1 MGVPVAIGTVP
12 VRRVVVLL
20 VRVKLVCSVLSTKDC
35 VGRTGDVWEYTDGVR
50 VIDVLAI
57 ELCVGV
63 GVGTVCWVEIV
74 VRALEDG
81 VGNDVDSVE
90 ELDGAVGEAFGDTL
104 VSDKGVGLPDVA
116 RTSVVVLMVVGG
128 AVMSDVVLVSVG
140 GGAGGLFLFPA
151 NPDRPFL
158 LFEETGG
165 IVLGG
170 SRGLRSIRR
179 TWPACET
186 ILSSSLASS

>member
-20 VRVKLVCSVLSTKDC
+20 VRVKLVCSVLSTKGC

-158 LFEETGG
+158 LFEEPGG

>member
-20 VRVKLVCSVLSTKDC
+20 VRVKLVCSVLSTKGC

-90 ELDGAVGEAFGDTL
+90 EVDGAVGEAFGDTL

-158 LFEETGG
+158 LFEEPGG